1 MTLLLTMVVCC
12 TSATLHSV
20 TFSKHQTVVV
30 SENKTLAT
38 LFDEIKSYFVIIDLR
53 TLKAVLSPV
62 ETSASLIFTIILYF
76 KLQGSETTIPD
87 PV

>member
-53 TLKAVLSPV
+53 TLKMALSWARWKHPHRL
-62 ETSASLIFTIILYF
+62 SLPLFLYF
-76 KLQGSETTIPD
+76 KL
-87 PV
+87 